1 MDKNYIKG
9 MNQDELR
16 TLCAESGE
24 SKFRAE
30 QLFEW
35 MYRHGVLS
43 FESMSNIK
51 QSFREYLD
59 KNYILN
65 TLELE
70 KKSISKNDKSIKILF
85 KTYDGYFIETVSM
98 VDNDRHTVCIS
109 SQVGCALDCDFCAT
123 GKLGLKRNLVTGEIV
138 DQLIFVRNEIKT
150 PITNVVFMGMGEPF
164 HNYKNVLDAADIFH
178 SHKGFNLAST
188 RITISTVGLLP
199 QINQFIKEKRK
210 YKLAISL
217 NASNDKTRTEIMPI
231 NKKWGI
237 QEIVKSGEE
246 YSKQKKRLIMFEY
259 VLLKGI
265 NDSEEDAHELANLLN
280 GIPCKINLIPYNEIS
295 GQYQRPD
302 ESTIIKFS
310 QILYN
315 KKNKYIVLVRWSK
328 GQDIDAGCGQ
338 LAGKSKIA

>member
-1 MDKNYIKG
+1 

-65 TLELE
+65 TLDLE

-98 VDNDRHTVCIS
+98 IDNDRHTVCIS

-123 GKLGLKRNLVTGEIV
+123 GKLGLKRNLITGEIV

-150 PITNVVFMGMGEPF
+150 PITTHIAGIAVL
-164 HNYKNVLDAADIFH
+164 YKPTDI
-178 SHKGFNLAST
+178 
-188 RITISTVGLLP
+188 P
-199 QINQFIKEKRK
+199 
-210 YKLAISL
+210 AIIF
-217 NASNDKTRTEIMPI
+217 D
-231 NKKWGI
+231 G
-237 QEIVKSGEE
+237 
-246 YSKQKKRLIMFEY
+246 
-259 VLLKGI
+259 
-265 NDSEEDAHELANLLN
+265 
-280 GIPCKINLIPYNEIS
+280 
-295 GQYQRPD
+295 
-302 ESTIIKFS
+302 
-310 QILYN
+310 
-315 KKNKYIVLVRWSK
+315 
-328 GQDIDAGCGQ
+328 
-338 LAGKSKIA
+338 